1 MPNSNRETGNL
12 DAQRLIPGGAHTYSK
27 GDDQF
32 PANAPRFLERG
43 EGAFVWD
50 DREHRYLDWTMGLR
64 TMTLGYGNAEVNH
77 AAIAQIW
84 KGSNFGRPSRI
95 EAETAQ
101 DLVDLIPSAEMVK
114 FSKNGS
120 TVTTA
125 AVKLARAHTGR
136 DLVALCADH
145 PFFSYDDWAIAVT
158 PCKSGIPAAY
168 GDLTLT
174 FRYND
179 IASVER
185 LFERHPDGIAALIME
200 AATLEAPRDDFL
212 HRVRALC
219 RRHGTVFILDEMI
232 TGFRW
237 HLQGAQRFFE
247 LDPDLSTF
255 GKGMANGFAMA
266 ALVGKREIMDLG
278 GITHDRARVFLVS
291 TTHGAENHALAA
303 TRACLR
309 IYREEGVIA
318 HLWKIGT
325 TLLDGLNAVAAEAG
339 LAGHFTAIG
348 YPCNPN
354 YVCRDRAGEVSLL
367 LRTLFLQEMI
377 RRGVIVNYL
386 VPSFAHQAI
395 HVEQTLD
402 AARASLAVY
411 ARALEEGWE
420 RYLEG
425 PPIKPVFR
433 AFN

>member
-1 MPNSNRETGNL
+1 
-12 DAQRLIPGGAHTYSK
+12 
-27 GDDQF
+27 
-32 PANAPRFLERG
+32 
-43 EGAFVWD
+43 
-50 DREHRYLDWTMGLR
+50 
-64 TMTLGYGNAEVNH
+64 
-77 AAIAQIW
+77 
-84 KGSNFGRPSRI
+84 
-95 EAETAQ
+95 
-101 DLVDLIPSAEMVK
+101 
-114 FSKNGS
+114 
-120 TVTTA
+120 
-125 AVKLARAHTGR
+125 
-136 DLVALCADH
+136 
-145 PFFSYDDWAIAVT
+145 
-158 PCKSGIPAAY
+158 
-168 GDLTLT
+168 
-174 FRYND
+174 
-179 IASVER
+179 
-185 LFERHPDGIAALIME
+185 
-200 AATLEAPRDDFL
+200 
-212 HRVRALC
+212 
-219 RRHGTVFILDEMI
+219 MI